1 MKVYQKKNKFKT
13 PFTRRGFYFILCIKA
28 RNLKTKRKSAPDS
41 IAVFLCVKFSNLVC
55 LLPLNIHYA

>member
-1 MKVYQKKNKFKT
+1 MIF
-13 PFTRRGFYFILCIKA
+13 IKA

-41 IAVFLCVKFSNLVC
+41 IAVFLCVKFRNLVC